1 MEVKE
6 SYLKDLMGHVMQII
20 YMLFLGIIIAVFFG
34 LGIDTFYP
42 GPKMPE
48 YPLVLQEVQ
57 NKSNTAPVYTD
68 QELAVSK
75 AYDASMRKYEKDM
88 KPYSRNVSIIAIVL
102 SMIALVL
109 SLTVLIR
116 WEVIAN
122 GVLLGGVFTLGYSI
136 IMGAQADDPK
146 FRFAIITV
154 GVVIAFALGYYKFI
168 LPNRELKR

>member
-1 MEVKE
+1 METKE

-20 YMLFLGIIIAVFFG
+20 YMIFLGVIIALFFG

-42 GPKMPE
+42 GPKEPL
-48 YPLVLQEVQ
+48 YPTILQEKQYQSSPTIQ
-57 NKSNTAPVYTD
+57 NVEEKVVEKKFNQEMD
-68 QELAVSK
+68 Q
-75 AYDASMRKYEKDM
+75 YNKDL

-102 SMIALVL
+102 SVIALIL

-122 GVLLGGVFTLGYSI
+122 GVMLGGVFTLGYSI
-136 IMGAQADDPK
+136 IMGMQADDPK

-154 GVVIAFALGYYKFI
+154 GVVIALALGYYKFI
-168 LPNRELKR
+168 LPNKASQK